1 MLPAVHTYNKPSINQ
16 LDQRTIYKLIEKYR
30 DNTASEAEKQALLD
44 WYRQTAYQNS
54 EFPED
59 EDGVGKFMLARLNRE
74 INSGSKSTPYIKKW
88 LIAASILVFLG
99 AGLLYVMHRE
109 SQVNNIAAAHKKDI
123 LPGGN
128 KAILTLANGS
138 KISLTDAGKGEIAS
152 ESGIGITKAADGQLV
167 YVVKDK
173 AGLEAPLSKDT
184 GNIKSLMAY
193 NTITTPKGGQ
203 YQVTLPDGS
212 KVWLNSIS
220 SIKFPV
226 SFSSQK
232 ERRVELTGEAYF
244 EVAHNKTLPFRVVTS
259 KQVVEVLG
267 THFNINAYPDELY
280 TRTTLLVGSVK
291 VSDRNNIAILK
302 PGQQAELAANI
313 KVSEANIDEVV
324 AWKNG
329 YFRFEDQKLEDI
341 MRVIARWYDIKV
353 VFEDENI
360 KNETYGALSTRF
372 DNISALLKIM
382 EQTGDA
388 KFSIDGSTVR
398 ISRKSK
404 K

>member
-1 MLPAVHTYNKPSINQ
+1 MLPVVHTYNKPSINQ

-244 EVAHNKTLPFRVVTS
+244 EVAHNKALPFRVTTG

-267 THFNINAYPDELY
+267 THFNINAYRDEPH
-280 TRTTLLVGSVK
+280 TKATLLEGSVK
-291 VSDRNNIAILK
+291 VTDGNNTAILK
-302 PGQQAELAANI
+302 PGQQAELAGNI
-313 KVSEANIDEVV
+313 NISEANVDEIV

-329 YFRFEDQKLEDI
+329 YFRFEDKKLEDI

-353 VFEDENI
+353 VFLDESV

-372 DNISALLKIM
+372 DNISALLNIM
-382 EQTGDA
+382 QQTGDA
-388 KFSIDGSTVR
+388 KFSIEGSTVR
-398 ISRKSK
+398 ISK
-404 K
+404 KKQE

>member
-1 MLPAVHTYNKPSINQ
+1 MLPVVHTYNKPSINQ

-267 THFNINAYPDELY
+267 THFNINAYQDES
-280 TRTTLLVGSVK
+280 TIKTTLVEGSVK
-291 VSDRNNIAILK
+291 VKGNQDA
-302 PGQQAELAANI
+302 
-313 KVSEANIDEVV
+313 
-324 AWKNG
+324 
-329 YFRFEDQKLEDI
+329 
-341 MRVIARWYDIKV
+341 V
-353 VFEDENI
+353 VFFAGH
-360 KNETYGALSTRF
+360 TQQFLHPF
-372 DNISALLKIM
+372 
-382 EQTGDA
+382 
-388 KFSIDGSTVR
+388 
-398 ISRKSK
+398 
-404 K
+404 

>member
-1 MLPAVHTYNKPSINQ
+1 MLPVVHTYNKPSINQ

-59 EDGVGKFMLARLNRE
+59 EDAVGEFMLARLNRE
-74 INSGSKSTPYIKKW
+74 INPNSGGVLYIKKW
-88 LIAASILVFLG
+88 LIAASVLVFLG
-99 AGLLYVMHRE
+99 AGLLYVMHHE
-109 SQVNNIAAAHKKDI
+109 SHINNIAAAHKKDI

-128 KAILTLANGS
+128 KAILTLADGS
-138 KISLTDAGKGEIAS
+138 KISLTDVGKGKIARQN
-152 ESGIGITKAADGQLV
+152 GIEVTKTVNGQLV
-167 YVVKDK
+167 YVIKDK
-173 AGLEAPLSKDT
+173 SGSGASASDNP
-184 GNIKSLMAY
+184 GNIPAY

-226 SFSSQK
+226 NFSSLK

-244 EVAHNKTLPFRVVTS
+244 EVAHNKALPFRVTTG

-267 THFNINAYPDELY
+267 THFNINAYRDEPN
-280 TRTTLLVGSVK
+280 TKATLLEGSVK
-291 VSDRNNIAILK
+291 VTDGNNTAILK
-302 PGQQAELAANI
+302 PGQQAELAGNI
-313 KVSEANIDEVV
+313 NISEANVDEIV

-329 YFRFEDQKLEDI
+329 YFRFEDKKLEDI

-353 VFEDENI
+353 VFLDESV

-372 DNISALLKIM
+372 DNISALLNIM
-382 EQTGDA
+382 QQTGDA
-388 KFSIDGSTVR
+388 KFSIEGSTVR
-398 ISRKSK
+398 ISRKK
-404 K
+404 QE